1 MKVEVVNLKRYFA
14 GQTRAVDD
22 LSFSFDHGQ
31 VFGFVGPNGAGKTTT
46 MRIMATLDEPTE
58 GDVLIDGM
66 SIVDNPL
73 EARKRIGFVPDTLP
87 DHRDITI
94 HEYLDFFARSHDLRG
109 EKRGRVV
116 TEMED
121 FTGLTGIR
129 EKLLNHLSKG
139 MKQRVSLA
147 RSLIHDPDLLIM
159 DEPAAGLDPKARI
172 ELRELIRALAEQGKS
187 IFISSHILDELAEI
201 CDGVVIIDNGKLVQ
215 AGKLDQVLVQEGT
228 LRTLWIRPLENL
240 KELYRTLLETP
251 SVSGVAQM
259 ETEIRVSLPA
269 SDQLTWQLLQSLVTA
284 GFQIVEYRHHRAD
297 LEEVFM
303 QMTRG
308 IES

>member
-1 MKVEVVNLKRYFA
+1 MKVEILNLKRYY
-14 GQTRAVDD
+14 GKETRAVDD
-22 LSFSFDHGQ
+22 LSFSFDRGQ

-58 GDVLIDGM
+58 GDVLLDGM
-66 SIVDNPL
+66 SVVDRPG

-87 DHRDITI
+87 THRDITI
-94 HEYLDFFARSHDLRG
+94 HEYLDFFARAHNLKG
-109 EKRGRVV
+109 EARLRVV
-116 TEMED
+116 ASMED
-121 FTGLTGIR
+121 FTGLTSLR
-129 EKLLNHLSKG
+129 DKHLNHLSKG

-215 AGKLDQVLVQEGT
+215 AGTLQQVLEQEGT
-228 LRTLWIRPLENL
+228 QRTLWIRPLADL
-240 KELYRTLLETP
+240 KKLYRALQEMAHVTEVVQLETE
-251 SVSGVAQM
+251 V
-259 ETEIRVSLPA
+259 RVSLPA
-269 SDQLTWQLLQSLVTA
+269 SDPLTSQLLQALVTA
-284 GFQIVEYRHHRAD
+284 GIDIVEFRHHRAD

-308 IES
+308 DAS